1 MRKIRVLAGACLAFV
16 LTAVTVLAAAPG
28 VLLNGTKVNMQH
40 PAVVRDSHVFLP
52 ADDIFYAMGER
63 VRYGS
68 KAGTVTVTKNGEY
81 SVCYT
86 ENSVMVTDGE
96 RQLSMGA
103 AACRIDGVFYIPM
116 ESVSLIYGGTAVWD
130 QQAGLV
136 KIAQAGYCFG
146 LESIRLYR
154 PEEIVPVQDEGGT
167 RMELLEEYIVDIP
180 IDPDVTEYTQVVSKD
195 RIPVVQVMKTYYG
208 IDYKITQAYKKRPTA
223 TVTLV
228 KDGEEYIYTIRFIE
242 E

>member
-1 MRKIRVLAGACLAFV
+1 MRKLRVLAGACLAFV
-16 LTAVTVLAAAPG
+16 LTAVTVLASAPG
-28 VLLNGTKVNMQH
+28 VLLNGAKVDMQH
-40 PAVVRDSHVFLP
+40 PAVVRDGRVFLP
-52 ADDIFYAMGER
+52 VDDIFYVMGER

-86 ENSVMVTDGE
+86 ENSMTVTDGE
-96 RQLSMGA
+96 TQLSMGA

-116 ESVSLIYGGTAVWD
+116 ESVSLVYGGTAAWD
-130 QQAGLV
+130 EQAGIV
-136 KIAQAGYCFG
+136 KIEQAGYCFG

-154 PEEIVPVQDEGGT
+154 PEEIVPVQGESGT
-167 RMELLEEYIVDIP
+167 HMELLEEYIVDIP
-180 IDPDVTEYTQVVSKD
+180 IDQGVTEYTQVVSKD
-195 RIPVVQVMKTYYG
+195 RLPIVQVMKTYYG

-223 TVTLV
+223 TVSLV
-228 KDGEEYIYTIRFIE
+228 KDGEEYIYTIQFIE